1 MSIVE
6 VKKRVWGGSWL
17 ALYLRVWG
25 GSWLALYLINVKFNE
40 TQVQV
45 VISNG

>member
-6 VKKRVWGGSWL
+6 VKK
-17 ALYLRVWG
+17 RVWG